1 MRVSE
6 CVGVMVSGCFKVC
19 VVDTHVCGGCTY
31 VCGCFKAC
39 VVDTHMWVFQ
49 GVSVCTHTCVGAS
62 MWVLQ
67 GVCQC
72 VHIHMWVLQ
81 GVCQC
86 VKVFQGELRTR
97 VHNDIT
103 FIAT

>member
-1 MRVSE
+1 M
-6 CVGVMVSGCFKVC
+6 
-19 VVDTHVCGGCTY
+19 
-31 VCGCFKAC
+31 CGC
-39 VVDTHMWVFQ
+39 D
-49 GVSVCTHTCVGAS
+49 GE
-62 MWVLQ
+62 WVLQ
-67 GVCQC
+67 GVCGGYTC
-72 VHIHMWVLQ
+72 VWWMHIRVWVLQGVCGGYTYVGVSRCVSVYTYMCGCFNVGASRCMSVCTHIHMWVLQ